1 MQQLARA
8 EQQSKESSAIM
19 KKDLE
24 LSEGEKSQKIKDMEK
39 SQRQWKQEKD
49 ELLRVRIDQKLRLLF
64 GFIMAFLFTVVL
76 LLFLFMLCRNWRKRK
91 RSSNFSPRS

>member
-8 EQQSKESSAIM
+8 EQNGKEMSALM
-19 KKDLE
+19 KKDFE

-49 ELLRVRIDQKLRLLF
+49 ELIRVCFRVSFFNRVNPFHIITR
-64 GFIMAFLFTVVL
+64 FLFL
-76 LLFLFMLCRNWRKRK
+76 YFSIDFQFLSLKKKNRR
-91 RSSNFSPRS
+91 

>member
-8 EQQSKESSAIM
+8 EQHAKEMSAVM
-19 KKDLE
+19 KKDFE

-49 ELLRVRIDQKLRLLF
+49 EFLRVS
-64 GFIMAFLFTVVL
+64 TVSTCFVCVCAL
-76 LLFLFMLCRNWRKRK
+76 DRACVM
-91 RSSNFSPRS
+91 